1 MVPGR
6 AAPFP
11 RAGLATPHYLASAT
25 GAAVLARGGN
35 AVDALVGANLALGV
49 VAPYYCGYGGDI
61 FAIVWDGEL
70 HGYLGSGRS
79 PAGATIDAVRDALD
93 ETPLLIGPHS
103 VTVPGAVAGWFELLD
118 RWGTMSFGELARDA
132 VVYAREGF
140 EVTPLAAAAA
150 AGYRGFYRDFPEWQ
164 AVYGDVELGAVL
176 VQEPLARLVELL
188 AAEGPDAYYRGPVAT
203 SIATALARYG
213 GFMTEADLAAHAGR
227 WEVPLVAPYRDAQ
240 VAELPPPTQG
250 AAVLEIL
257 RILDGFD
264 LAAMDAGDRAHLV
277 VEAVKIGLRDRDDHL
292 SDPAAMVIDAAD
304 LYADGWIAQR
314 RDAIDP
320 TRASRPVPGQPQ
332 RGGTAYLC
340 AADQDGLLV
349 SLIQSNFLSFGSGV
363 HVPEWGINL
372 NNRGSSFALDAS
384 RVNALAPSKLP
395 MHTLIPAMVLRDG
408 RPDLVF
414 GSMGGDAQAQVHA
427 QVLSSIIDDGTDPQA
442 AIDAPRWRVEP
453 WDWRVRVEADLAPDV
468 MRSLGERGHEVVPV
482 APRDVGMGHAHAIA
496 VRHPGY
502 AVATDPRAEGA
513 AVGL

>member
-11 RAGLATPHYLASAT
+11 RTGLATPHYLASAA
-25 GAAVLARGGN
+25 GAAVFARGGN

-79 PAGATIDAVRDALD
+79 PAAATIDAVRDALGD
-93 ETPLLIGPHS
+93 TPLLIGPHS
-103 VTVPGAVAGWFELLD
+103 VTVPGAIAGWFDLLD

-132 VVYAREGF
+132 IRYARDGF

-150 AGYRGFYRDFPEWQ
+150 QGYRGFYGGFPEWQ
-164 AVYGDVELGAVL
+164 AVYGGLELGDVL
-176 VQEPLARLVELL
+176 VQEPLARLIELL
-188 AAEGPDAYYRGPVAT
+188 AADGPDGYYRGPVADA
-203 SIATALARYG
+203 IAAALGRYG
-213 GFMTEADLAAHAGR
+213 GFMTSADLAAHAGR
-227 WEVPLVAPYRDAQ
+227 WDAPLRAPYRDAE
-240 VAELPPPTQG
+240 VAELGPPTQG

-257 RILDGFD
+257 RILDGFE
-264 LAAMDAGDRAHLV
+264 LPTMDAGDRAHLM
-277 VEAVKIGLRDRDDHL
+277 VEAVKIGLRDRDDHI
-292 SDPAAMVIDAAD
+292 SDPGAMRIAASD
-304 LYADGWIAQR
+304 LYTDDWVAHR
-314 RDAIDP
+314 RDSIDP
-320 TRASRPVPGQPQ
+320 ARAGVPLPGHPQ

-340 AADQDGLLV
+340 AADENLYV
-349 SLIQSNFLSFGSGV
+349 SLIQSNFLAFGSGV

-372 NNRGSSFALDAS
+372 NNRGSSFALDES

-395 MHTLIPAMVLRDG
+395 MHTLIPAMVLRAG

-427 QVLSSIIDDGTDPQA
+427 QVLTAIVDDGADPQA

-453 WDWRVRVEADLAPDV
+453 WDWRVRVEADLDPAV
-468 MRSLGERGHEVVPV
+468 VAALEARGHQLVQVV
-482 APRDVGMGHAHAIA
+482 ARDVGMGHAHAIA
-496 VRHPGY
+496 IGRPGF

-513 AVGL
+513 AVGS